1 MTPPMLLMQ
10 NKMEFSKHI
19 HTASTPYIPHMH
31 KHRKLVGAHFV
42 FFFLHWSS
50 GTMPYRGH
58 SNRLHCPPIHNKN
71 IYKLFICSRSLW
83 QKRGP
88 LMTTY
93 GLISLAFD
101 FPELR
106 KMIHHCQTQPQESEP
121 LAAGNKNN
129 QNNFREKKGG
139 HVLVSREIPFTQKKN
154 FTSLHRYF

>member
-1 MTPPMLLMQ
+1 
-10 NKMEFSKHI
+10 
-19 HTASTPYIPHMH
+19 
-31 KHRKLVGAHFV
+31 
-42 FFFLHWSS
+42 
-50 GTMPYRGH
+50 MPYRGH
-58 SNRLHCPPIHNKN
+58 SHRLHCPPIHNKN

-121 LAAGNKNN
+121 LAAGYKNN
-129 QNNFREKKGG
+129 QNSFREKKGG

-154 FTSLHRYF
+154 FTSLHRYFQEIYNVCPWIFYVAVSRAQTRSIASFCGKR